1 MTIDHYYNDNNEFVC
16 EWLRYLIKYDQIPLG
31 VVDCRSI
38 LDIDPHEL
46 VRYRCAHFFAGI
58 GGWALAL
65 EYAKFPNDIRVWTG
79 SPPCQP
85 FSVIGLQ
92 VGKDDPRHLSPKFAE
107 LIIAGRPNVIFG
119 EQVDSPQVF
128 GKNSKPTKQQSE
140 SAPEW
145 CWIDDISDRL
155 EESHYAFGA
164 ADIPA
169 AGIGA
174 PNKRQRCY
182 FGAVDIHWLDNG
194 ECEGLEGY
202 GRNDPVSQRRKSK
215 NRSVTPTGRDAGL
228 VTTEFGSEWV
238 QPIASHHPFWQDADW
253 LYGRDGKFRPVE
265 PGSYPLDHGLS
276 GRMGKLC
283 GYGNAINP
291 HAAKV
296 FIEEFTIGLQ
306 PEIGGY

>member
-1 MTIDHYYNDNNEFVC
+1 MSIDHYYNDNNEFAC
-16 EWLRYLIKYDQIPLG
+16 EWMRYLIKTDQIPFG
-31 VVDCRSI
+31 FVDCRSI
-38 LDIDPHEL
+38 LDIDPAEL
-46 VRYRCAHFFAGI
+46 TGYQCVHFFAGI

-65 EYAKFPNDIRVWTG
+65 EYAKFPKDIRVWTG

-92 VGKDDPRHLSPKFAE
+92 VGRDDPRHLSPRFAE
-107 LIIAGRPNVIFG
+107 LIIAGKPNVIFG

-128 GKNSKPTKQQSE
+128 GKNSSQTKRQSAE
-140 SAPEW
+140 TPEW

-155 EESHYAFGA
+155 EGSCYAFGA
-164 ADIPA
+164 SDIPA

-182 FGAVDIHWLDNG
+182 FGAVDIHWLGDG
-194 ECEGLEGY
+194 QCEGLERY
-202 GRNDPVSQRRKSK
+202 SRNDPVSQGWQST
-215 NRSVTPTGRDAGL
+215 NRSVAKAGRDAGL
-228 VTTEFGSEWV
+228 VTTEFGSGWL
-238 QPIASHHPFWQDADW
+238 QPTASDHPFWENADW

-265 PGSYPLDHGLS
+265 PGSYPLDNGIS

-291 HAAKV
+291 HVAKV